1 MGFFDDVQAQLNRG
15 VAATGRAAQTVKLK
29 TQMSEALKRRQ
40 QLAAQLG
47 ASLYEVTRD
56 NEELRAGREALY
68 DGIAAIDAE
77 REECQAQI
85 DAIERESAEQA
96 QAATSI
102 ECPFCHSRMSASD
115 LFCSG
120 CGKPMAEVQAAL
132 AAAAPAAPT
141 EAPIPA
147 PAADGPVC
155 PSCGAPVSEGD
166 AFCMSCGHK
175 LN

>member
-29 TQMSEALKRRQ
+29 SQMSDALKRRQ

-47 ASLYEVTRD
+47 ASLYEATRD

-77 REECQAQI
+77 RDECQAQI
-85 DAIERESAEQA
+85 DAIERENAEQA

-120 CGKPMAEVQAAL
+120 CGKPMAEVQEAL
-132 AAAAPAAPT
+132 AAAAPATPA
-141 EAPIPA
+141 APA
-147 PAADGPVC
+147 PVADGPVC

-166 AFCMSCGHK
+166 AFCMSCGQK
-175 LN
+175 LG